1 METISDDIAT
11 SCCTDVYLFSADVG
25 FLVGGSDTIGE
36 PNFKVVLDF
45 VKSVYQGLTISPD
58 DTRIGLL
65 VYSVGVKIQFNYK
78 KFTDT
83 VGLDKAVGAVAFL
96 GGGGNNV
103 GKALRA
109 ARRRLIKKSSRR
121 KTPQILV
128 VFVAGKSTDKVKK
141 IARRLKK
148 KVTIIPIGVGG
159 DVDKRLVRTLASSAD
174 ASIAGVDYPQLSS
187 SRQDVVDM
195 INKGECRELL
205 ILQDKVII
213 NFHV

>member
-1 METISDDIAT
+1 M
-11 SCCTDVYLFSADVG
+11 
-25 FLVGGSDTIGE
+25 VGGSDTIGE

>member
-1 METISDDIAT
+1 M
-11 SCCTDVYLFSADVG
+11 
-25 FLVGGSDTIGE
+25 VGGSDTIGE

-128 VFVAGKSTDKVKK
+128 VFVAGKSTDNVKK
-141 IARRLKK
+141 ITRRLKK

-205 ILQDKVII
+205 ILLDKVII